1 MAGGGMYAG
10 VVVAATGVVDGAA
23 GATATDDVADA
34 ATEAERA
41 IGRRTQIS
49 AASGPLRGPR
59 W

>member
-1 MAGGGMYAG
+1 MYAG

-41 IGRRTQIS
+41 IGLRTQIS